1 MYSWNEDSIPWRP
14 KKDKKKQFVQTC
26 CLWHN
31 IIIIKPTNED
41 FSTFLGKKNEFG
53 KEKPFSSSTGN
64 SIQVIFNVGYWATT
78 EHSMFSKPI
87 KY

>member
-1 MYSWNEDSIPWRP
+1 MKILVLSLE
-14 KKDKKKQFVQTC
+14 
-26 CLWHN
+26 
-31 IIIIKPTNED
+31 
-41 FSTFLGKKNEFG
+41 KKNEFG